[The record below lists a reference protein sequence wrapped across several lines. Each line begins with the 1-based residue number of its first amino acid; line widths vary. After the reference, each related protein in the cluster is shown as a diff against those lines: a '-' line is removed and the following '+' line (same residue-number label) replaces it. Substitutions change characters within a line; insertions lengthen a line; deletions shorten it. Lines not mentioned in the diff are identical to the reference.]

1 MQAEIQRNTNSSIRR
16 CLLAGGTVAS
26 LMLFGIGGWATTT
39 ELAGA
44 VIAPGLLIVESN
56 VKKVQHPTGGVIGD
70 LRVRDGTAVSVGDIV
85 VRLDET
91 IARSNLFVL
100 VKSMDELSARQA
112 RLMAEQE
119 GRDSVSFSHELLTRS
134 NDPSVIELLKGEKH
148 LFELRRAARIGQQA
162 QLTERTKQLRE
173 QIQGLSEQVG
183 AKKRE
188 IDLIEEELKGVRGLW
203 KQNLVPI
210 TRITALERD
219 AARLEGERGALIS
232 TIAQTK
238 GRIVETELQII
249 QIEQDLRSEV
259 GKDLAEIRG
268 KLSELLEKRVAAE
281 DQLSR
286 IDIRAPQD
294 GIVHQLAVHTIG
306 GVISPGEP
314 IMLIIPRADALT
326 VEARISPKD
335 IDQIRMG
342 QRAILRFSAFNQSTT
357 PELNGEVRVI
367 SADISVDQKSGASF
381 YTVRITPPKAEL
393 TRLNLKLVPGM
404 PVECFIQ
411 TGGRT
416 VLSYLTKPVEDQI
429 MRSWREK

>member
-1 MQAEIQRNTNSSIRR
+1 
-16 CLLAGGTVAS
+16 
-26 LMLFGIGGWATTT
+26 
-39 ELAGA
+39 
-44 VIAPGLLIVESN
+44 
-56 VKKVQHPTGGVIGD
+56 
-70 LRVRDGTAVSVGDIV
+70 
-85 VRLDET
+85 
-91 IARSNLFVL
+91 
-100 VKSMDELSARQA
+100 MDELSARQA

-119 GRDSVSFSHELLTRS
+119 GRDSVSFSDELLTRS
-134 NDPSVIELLKGEKH
+134 NDPSVIELIKGEKH
-148 LFELRRAARIGQQA
+148 LFELRRAARTGQQA
-162 QLTERTKQLRE
+162 QLTERTKQLSE
-173 QIQGLSEQVG
+173 QIQGLSEQVA

-188 IDLIEEELKGVRGLW
+188 IDLIEQELKGVRALW

-281 DQLSR
+281 DQLGR

-326 VEARISPKD
+326 VEARISPND
-335 IDQIRMG
+335 IDQIRVG

-381 YTVRITPPKAEL
+381 YTVRVTPPEAEL
-393 TRLNLKLVPGM
+393 ARFNGLKLVPGM

-416 VLSYLTKPVEDQI
+416 VLSYLTKPIEDHI